1 MFIYDTAKKERYY
14 EEVVAMYRET
24 GYSSYRLAKLF
35 PLSKHT
41 LERWIANFVA
51 INPQAE
57 PSVMA
62 RKSKK
67 EEQTRSNVPVN
78 EALPDDVL
86 ALQKEIKQLRAQL
99 TKAEIKAEAFD
110 ELINVAEAQF
120 GIQIRKKAGAKQ

>member
-1 MFIYDTAKKERYY
+1 MNH
-14 EEVVAMYRET
+14 
-24 GYSSYRLAKLF
+24 YSSTRDSY
-35 PLSKHT
+35 LSKALDMYVNQGLPVTNIAKIIPVHKAT
-41 LERWIANFVA
+41 IYRWIANFVA